1 MKHNNPQVSRR
12 APLGEMLVEQ
22 GYITADELEAA
33 LAFKNERGLKL
44 GQALVALHLMTQADL
59 AQALQRQGKIHCIHL
74 TPDIVDVEV
83 ARRLGEARS
92 RQFNAVALNE
102 IAGVV
107 TVAMEDPSEYYDVDA
122 IGAALE
128 SPIFAVH
135 ADPGRIGECLDLVF
149 GKRTSERAPRSSE
162 RAPSENPPN
171 LALEP
176 QAQDATALQ
185 DTTEIAPLAALLEEA
200 CAAGASAIH
209 IEPRANDTRV
219 RLRIDGRLQELA
231 PRSFEWSRTIVETI
245 HAQAALELRDGA
257 VAHDGR
263 LQIVHRGETLDL
275 RAACVPTPHGE
286 ACVLRILQA
295 GRRALE
301 LEQLGFSARQLADLQ
316 HILSGGGLVL
326 AGAPS
331 GQGTTSTLHAILRRL
346 AQSDTKVVAF
356 EPRIEDQLE
365 GVTHVPF
372 DAQRDGSF
380 ARGLRAA
387 LQLDPDVLLVGQV
400 DDADTAR
407 LCVQTALAGRLVIA
421 ALHTRSP
428 YEAIARFLDLGL
440 QRYQLADALRGALTQ
455 RLVRRLCAHCRR
467 RAAPDPQLQEWLG
480 LSPEDQGFFEPA
492 GCERC
497 RRSGYAGRIALH
509 EVLPIE
515 NELARRL
522 RFEIT
527 PEEWNRAA
535 RAQQTASLRDDGIEK
550 ALLGETTLTEV
561 DSATARG

>member
-149 GKRTSERAPRSSE
+149 GKQACAAPPRPSELVVAARAPDAAPE
-162 RAPSENPPN
+162 PEDAAAEVAPRAELP
-171 LALEP
+171 
-176 QAQDATALQ
+176 
-185 DTTEIAPLAALLEEA
+185 PLAQLVEEA
-200 CAAGASAIH
+200 CAARASDVH
-209 IEPRANDTRV
+209 VEPREKDARV

-231 PRSFEWSRTIVETI
+231 PRSLEWARAIVESV
-245 HAQAALELRDGA
+245 HAHAALERRDGA

-263 LQIVHRGETLDL
+263 LEAVIGGERLDL

-286 ACVLRILQA
+286 SCVLRILQA
-295 GRRALE
+295 GRRTLE
-301 LEQLGFSARQLADLQ
+301 LEQLGYSARQLADLQ
-316 HILSGGGLVL
+316 QILSGGGLVL

-331 GQGTTSTLHAILRRL
+331 GHGTSSTLHAILRRL
-346 AQSDTKVVAF
+346 ANSDTKVVSF
-356 EPRIEDQLE
+356 EPRIEDVLE
-365 GVTHVPF
+365 GVTQVPF
-372 DAQRDGSF
+372 DGQRDGSH

-407 LCVQTALAGRLVIA
+407 LAVQTALAGRLVLV
-421 ALHTRSP
+421 ALHTRGA
-428 YEAIARFLDLGL
+428 YEALARFLDLGL
-440 QRYQLADALRGALTQ
+440 QRHQIADAVRGSLTQ
-455 RLVRRLCAHCRR
+455 RLVRRLCPHCRV

-509 EVLPIE
+509 EVLPIGP
-515 NELARRL
+515 ELARRL
-522 RFEIT
+522 RFDIT
-527 PEEWNRAA
+527 PEEWSRAV
-535 RAQQTASLRDDGIEK
+535 RAQQVASLRDDGIEK